1 MARLDVISV
10 KKLTD
15 AIKMKTKSINEIPSN
30 KVIWLPI
37 HNARPLSLNPAAR
50 AIPPPNNN
58 KIPHGNLT
66 ASSHFKIFLSLFF
79 VGNKN
84 IMIAPIIA
92 MIVSSIPGIIDSSK

>member
-1 MARLDVISV
+1 
-10 KKLTD
+10 
-15 AIKMKTKSINEIPSN
+15 MKTNNINETPSN
-30 KVIWLPI
+30 KVIWFPI
-37 HNARPLSLNPAAR
+37 HNARPLSLNPAAN

-66 ASSHFKIFLSLFF
+66 ASSHFKIFLFLFF

-92 MIVSSIPGIIDSSK
+92 IIVSSIPGIIDSSK